1 MRSHGMTTLTWD
13 HHRGHASSY
22 DVVAAGFN
30 YRLDEVRA
38 AVGLVELRRLPDE
51 NAARGRIVELY
62 RERLGGDESLVVPF
76 GDRPDD
82 TTSAHHLA
90 VVVLPEAVS
99 RDAIRE
105 TMRERGVQTSVHY
118 PPIHRFSAYAD
129 SDPQRPLPQTDA
141 IAERILTL
149 PLFAHMTETQV
160 DAVTDA
166 LFAGLAASAAGGRT
180 R

>member
-1 MRSHGMTTLTWD
+1 MISRRVFLKDGAFALVSLGFAPSFLARTAFAEGSPRSKQLIAIFQ
-13 HHRGHASSY
+13 RG
-22 DVVAAGFN
+22 
-30 YRLDEVRA
+30 
-38 AVGLVELRRLPDE
+38 AVDGLNV
-51 NAARGRIVELY
+51 
-62 RERLGGDESLVVPF
+62 VVPF
-76 GDRPDD
+76 GESPDD

-129 SDPQRPLPQTDA
+129 SDAQRPLPQTDA

-149 PLFAHMTETQV
+149 PLFAHMTEAQV
-160 DAVTDA
+160 DAVTES
-166 LFAGLAASAAGGRT
+166 LFAGLASSMPHARV